1 MNLPRDI
8 VIHILS
14 YIDNETIKNIKMP
27 YDYYKQYLVSR
38 SITSKPE
45 NWYIGVYNNLYDRC
59 FICNIELNILLQ
71 VMIICFNCEI
81 LLDSHCTYPTVCTNC
96 AKCKK
101 IVRGKL
107 FAARCPCCNDPRMHI
122 AITSFS

>member
-1 MNLPRDI
+1 MDLPKDI
-8 VIHILS
+8 IINILS
-14 YIDNETIKNIKMP
+14 FIDNETIKKVEMP
-27 YDYYKQYLVSR
+27 YEYYKQYLITR
-38 SITSKPE
+38 SITHKPE
-45 NWYIGVYNNLYDRC
+45 KWYKGVYNNLYDRC

-81 LLDSHCTYPTVCTNC
+81 LLDNHCTYPTVCQEC

-101 IVRGKL
+101 ILRGKL
-107 FAARCPCCNDPRMHI
+107 FSAKCPSCNDPRMHI

>member
-1 MNLPRDI
+1 MHI
-8 VIHILS
+8 FHILS
-14 YIDNETIKNIKMP
+14 YIDNETIKNIEMP
-27 YDYYKQYLVSR
+27 YDYYKQYLISR
-38 SITSKPE
+38 SITSKTDV
-45 NWYIGVYNNLYDRC
+45 WYKGVYNNLYDRC
-59 FICNIELNILLQ
+59 FTCNTELNILLQ

-81 LLDSHCTYPTVCTNC
+81 LLDSHCTYPTVCTDC

>member
-14 YIDNETIKNIKMP
+14 YIDNETIKNIEMP

-38 SITSKPE
+38 SIKNKSEK
-45 NWYIGVYNNLYDRC
+45 WYTGVYNNLYDRC
-59 FICNIELNILLQ
+59 FICNKKLSILLQ

-81 LLDSHCTYPTVCTNC
+81 LLDNHCTYPTVCTDC
-96 AKCKK
+96 TKYKK
-101 IVRGKL
+101 IIRGKL
-107 FAARCPCCNDPRMHI
+107 FTTNCPCCDDKRMHV